1 MLIDA
6 IHGAKMSTKLLVSL
20 KVLVIQLNPQIGQVD
35 QTIKRTWSILDK
47 VTKSA
52 TYVKPDIILFP
63 EFALTGYSFHT
74 RKDILPYVTKKDEGP
89 SFELAKSISEK
100 FQCYTIIGYPEEDD
114 EQKLYNSALV
124 VDPQGEQIF
133 NYRKTFLYDTE
144 MNWDCEENPEGFQTF
159 PMNFSKCAKLSNE
172 DSYNRDVT
180 LKASIGIC
188 MDLSP
193 YKFMA
198 PFNHFEFS
206 SFCVDNNVELILC
219 PMAWL
224 NSTSITDKQTLHNN
238 SLLEAAK
245 NKIAF
250 SLKEQGLPL
259 AGSQGIYQLK
269 IGDSQRT
276 PRVPSDDSTSEYKDM
291 DEPDMSNVNYWIL
304 RFFPFLYFKS
314 RINWFKNSS
323 LIESILGKTRMPLD
337 HEYYR
342 DGKHKEDTI
351 DLLDSEEVIKDT
363 VLEKTFLGTSLGQPW
378 KFQGKNAILVL
389 ANRCGTEDGTTIFAG
404 SSGIYKFNGKKPE
417 GSQDDDE
424 SSLDSL
430 NESVELLGNLG
441 KGLEG
446 AILREVQF
454 EVFR

>member
-6 IHGAKMSTKLLVSL
+6 IHGAKMTTKLLVSL

-47 VTKSA
+47 VMKSA
-52 TYVKPDIILFP
+52 TYVKPDIVLFP
-63 EFALTGYSFHT
+63 EFSLTGYSFHSK
-74 RKDILPYVTKKDEGP
+74 KDILPYVTKKDEGP
-89 SFELAKSISEK
+89 SFQLAKSISEK
-100 FQCYTIIGYPEEDD
+100 LQCYTIIGYPEKND

-124 VDPQGEQIF
+124 INPQGEQVF

-159 PMNFSKCAKLSNE
+159 PMNFSKCAKLPNE
-172 DSYNRDVT
+172 DSYTRDVT
-180 LKASIGIC
+180 LKTSIGIC

-193 YKFMA
+193 YKFKA

-238 SLLEAAK
+238 SLLESAK

-250 SLKEQGLPL
+250 DLKEQGLPL
-259 AGSQGIYQLK
+259 TGSQGVYQLK

-276 PRVPSDDSTSEYKDM
+276 ARVPSDESTSEYKDM

-304 RFFPFLYFKS
+304 RFFPFLYYKP
-314 RINWFKNSS
+314 RTDWFNNSS
-323 LIESILGKTRMPLD
+323 LLENILIKTRMPPD
-337 HEYYR
+337 HEYYK
-342 DGKHKEDTI
+342 DGKHKEDTM
-351 DLLDSEEVIKDT
+351 DLLNSEDMVRDAI
-363 VLEKTFLGTSLGQPW
+363 LEKTFLGASIRKPW
-378 KFQGKNAILVL
+378 KFQGKNAVLVV

-404 SSGIYKFNGKKPE
+404 SSGVYKFNGKEP
-417 GSQDDDE
+417 GDLQNDDDIP
-424 SSLDSL
+424 LDSL

-446 AILREVQF
+446 AILREVHF
-454 EVFR
+454 EVLR